1 MHYDRTVFVRTYTR
15 IRWSRVERVRCHYRR
30 PPRR

>member
-1 MHYDRTVFVRTYTR
+1 MDKTVFVRTYTR
-15 IRWSRVERVRCHYRR
+15 FRFGRVEHVRSHYRR